1 MNLNQPHPIQ
11 QEHTAVTDQR
21 EPATVADGTGR
32 EWHKLKKKLENRKEV
47 KSMNFLC
54 KAQAYLNSVVSTV
67 SSLAGIAMSNELRDN
82 IDAQY
87 KVIRMVMEWEQTTA
101 EFITVMELDVELPQS
116 VKISKQKFANINE
129 RLIKH
134 LEKIQLQGY
143 HFEDL
148 ITTLKLENDTLKE
161 ERNFL

>member
-1 MNLNQPHPIQ
+1 
-11 QEHTAVTDQR
+11 
-21 EPATVADGTGR
+21 
-32 EWHKLKKKLENRKEV
+32 
-47 KSMNFLC
+47 MNFLC

-67 SSLAGIAMSNELRDN
+67 SSLAGVAMSNELRDN

-101 EFITVMELDVELPQS
+101 EFITVMELDAELPQS
-116 VKISKQKFANINE
+116 VKISKQKFANNNE

-143 HFEDL
+143 NMEQI
-148 ITTLKLENDTLKE
+148 ITTLKLENTTLKE
-161 ERNFL
+161 EIHFL